1 MIDSIVN
8 SNTVSSRSEFKRL
21 VKQGAVTIEGEK
33 IDSFIVKAS
42 TMKLKTIKIG
52 KRKFLKLI

>member
-1 MIDSIVN
+1 MRL
-8 SNTVSSRSEFKRL
+8 TKPTRQARSEFKRL

-33 IDSFIVKAS
+33 IDNFIVKAS